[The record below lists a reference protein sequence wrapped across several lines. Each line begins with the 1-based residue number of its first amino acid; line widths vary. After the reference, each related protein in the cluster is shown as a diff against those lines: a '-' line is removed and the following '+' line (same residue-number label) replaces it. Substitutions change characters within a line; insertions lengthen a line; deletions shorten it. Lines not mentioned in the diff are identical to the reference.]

1 MLSNEALER
10 VLERLQSRFDEVN
23 SFYIR
28 KIAEQIKKIGGLSQA
43 NINRLV
49 IMADMTSDVR
59 EITER
64 LMIVTR
70 LNAQDIQA
78 DQRTQRSDQAHALA
92 GSGGVMRQ
100 DAGQVGDQQQG
111 SDHRPGEGHARRQ
124 LGGKHRPAPLDEQ
137 AHAALRKYQRAAGF
151 AVMMVTLLGCTEN
164 PPVRFA
170 EDEV

>member
-28 KIAEQIKKIGGLSQA
+28 KIAEQIKKIGRLSQA

-70 LNAQDIQA
+70 LNAQDIQTVYNA
-78 DQRTQRSDQAHALA
+78 AMQQTYTDPRFTQAF
-92 GSGGVMRQ
+92 
-100 DAGQVGDQQQG
+100 
-111 SDHRPGEGHARRQ
+111 
-124 LGGKHRPAPLDEQ
+124 
-137 AHAALRKYQRAAGF
+137 AAGAQPSA
-151 AVMMVTLLGCTEN
+151 AVRQRLV
-164 PPVRFA
+164 
-170 EDEV
+170 

>member
-10 VLERLQSRFDEVN
+10 VLGRLQSRFDEVN

-28 KIAEQIKKIGGLSQA
+28 KIAEQIKKIGRLSQA

-64 LMIVTR
+64 LVTVTR

-78 DQRTQRSDQAHALA
+78 
-92 GSGGVMRQ
+92 VFN
-100 DAGQVGDQQQG
+100 
-111 SDHRPGEGHARRQ
+111 
-124 LGGKHRPAPLDEQ
+124 
-137 AHAALRKYQRAAGF
+137 AAIKLSRGTIAAGCPA
-151 AVMMVTLLGCTEN
+151 AVRTEMPTSSATLVLKSARTTKRTKRTFKRQSW
-164 PPVRFA
+164 VRQSI
-170 EDEV
+170 

>member
-10 VLERLQSRFDEVN
+10 VLGRLQSRFDEVN

-28 KIAEQIKKIGGLSQA
+28 KIAEQIKKIGRLSQA

-64 LMIVTR
+64 LVTVTR

-78 DQRTQRSDQAHALA
+78 VFNAAMQQTYSDPRFTQAFTASH
-92 GSGGVMRQ
+92 
-100 DAGQVGDQQQG
+100 
-111 SDHRPGEGHARRQ
+111 
-124 LGGKHRPAPLDEQ
+124 
-137 AHAALRKYQRAAGF
+137 
-151 AVMMVTLLGCTEN
+151 
-164 PPVRFA
+164 
-170 EDEV
+170 

>member
-10 VLERLQSRFDEVN
+10 VLGRLQSRFDEVN

-78 DQRTQRSDQAHALA
+78 VYNAAMQQTYTDPRFTQAFTACLLYTSPSPR
-92 GSGGVMRQ
+92 
-100 DAGQVGDQQQG
+100 DAQ
-111 SDHRPGEGHARRQ
+111 
-124 LGGKHRPAPLDEQ
+124 
-137 AHAALRKYQRAAGF
+137 
-151 AVMMVTLLGCTEN
+151 
-164 PPVRFA
+164 
-170 EDEV
+170 

>member
-10 VLERLQSRFDEVN
+10 VLGRLQSRFDEVN

-28 KIAEQIKKIGGLSQA
+28 KIAEQIKKIGRLSQA

-64 LMIVTR
+64 LVTVTR

-78 DQRTQRSDQAHALA
+78 VFNAAMQQTYSDPRFTQAFTAGAQPSAAVRQRPSRMSLTA
-92 GSGGVMRQ
+92 SGGNLPS
-100 DAGQVGDQQQG
+100 AAYTQV
-111 SDHRPGEGHARRQ
+111 PTMARTM
-124 LGGKHRPAPLDEQ
+124 L
-137 AHAALRKYQRAAGF
+137 
-151 AVMMVTLLGCTEN
+151 
-164 PPVRFA
+164 
-170 EDEV
+170 